1 MKIWYK
7 NSCYLNYLDKN
18 HTNIEKSS
26 KKELKEIKESIKKL
40 NDDSSYIS
48 VDEHKKLI
56 NIIIQG
62 TEYLKGCDNLET
74 AGIEVCKEN
83 YLNDKWDAGVVL
95 NCTSSLLSLYS
106 LNLLI

>member
-1 MKIWYK
+1 MKIWYI

-18 HTNIEKSS
+18 YTNIEKSF
-26 KKELKEIKESIKKL
+26 KNELNELKESIKKV
-40 NDDSSYIS
+40 N
-48 VDEHKKLI
+48 DEHKKLI
-56 NIIIQG
+56 NII
-62 TEYLKGCDNLET
+62 LKKTANLTGCDNLET

-106 LNLLI
+106 LNVLI